1 MKSETSAGG
10 TKRQRSSKNLF
21 GKSHSFK
28 DKKNLTFGSK
38 KEDGLNATGSS
49 TGSMFANAFKAALNS
64 QI

>member
-38 KEDGLNATGSS
+38 KEDALNATG
-49 TGSMFANAFKAALNS
+49 
-64 QI
+64 